1 MIGELSSLQAKFW
14 EGALGNLKFKSLTR
28 SCLSTALHP
37 VSGVYKAIHHR
48 LLLYD
53 RMCRRDMLALEETIQ
68 MFHEKSSSSSSSSS
82 PSSKSAGGS
91 VGIHGIAGG
100 MALVYALRLRADV
113 LAIQKTFHDVVSLA
127 QSYAEIDLVDK
138 FLLSCGKV
146 SYTGPEMF
154 AAISIRQE
162 LIKNE
167 LNKNQSFETK
177 KQIIDNLGMIKMR
190 ALLTNL
196 MISRDFIA
204 IETKLQELQINADAD
219 VNPDQYTDIIE
230 YNEAHHM
237 LLEYKS
243 SQDSIKKAIQAKSI
257 EMLDQ
262 AIAFASCR
270 YFYSD
275 HIDKALEVL
284 TEISRNP
291 ATLLLAPIVNSLR
304 RHNIGCVDQMFEAA
318 YNLGLHHPAMN
329 AMVCAKIHDRVNKIT
344 LVSSCLNHAQL
355 AHNV

>member
-53 RMCRRDMLALEETIQ
+53 RMCRRDMVALEETIQ
-68 MFHEKSSSSSSSSS
+68 MFHEKSSSSSSS
-82 PSSKSAGGS
+82 PSSKSAG
-91 VGIHGIAGG
+91 VIHGIAGG

-167 LNKNQSFETK
+167 LSKNQSFETK

-204 IETKLQELQINADAD
+204 IEAKLQELQINANAD

-318 YNLGLHHPAMN
+318 YNLGLDHPAMN
-329 AMVCAKIHDRVNKIT
+329 AMVCAKIHDQLNKIT
-344 LVSSCLNHAQL
+344 LVSSCLNHDQL